1 MTTNLTNSTNK
12 VPNVP
17 PLRFPEFTE
26 EWEKCELGDI
36 MLYSK
41 ERIPTNTLSDENYV
55 STENMLPNFGGKCRA
70 NGLPTNGSAIVYQTG
85 DILLSNIR
93 PYLKKV
99 WLAKNNGG
107 CSTDVFVLKA
117 NQEKCNSDYLHYIIA
132 SDNFI
137 DYVMSGAKG
146 IKMPRGDKE
155 QIKKYRLSI
164 PTPNEQCKIA
174 ALLSKLDTRIETQNK
189 IIQHLE
195 SLIKGIVV
203 THFNQCR
210 NKQVITI
217 SDLGTAYSVGNL
229 SKEDLSEYGEP
240 CILYGELFTTYGC
253 VAHNIISRTNK
264 YEQATLSQIND
275 LLFPAST
282 TVDAVSLIAPTSI
295 QTHGVYVAGD
305 MFGIHI
311 QPQYDSQYISYLLNF
326 VYNKELAKYAQGST
340 IIHLHYS
347 DIKRARILVPL
358 LDEQKKCNQLLA
370 TLQKKLAA
378 ESLVLQM
385 YQSQKQYL
393 LQQMFI

>member
-1 MTTNLTNSTNK
+1 M
-12 VPNVP
+12 
-17 PLRFPEFTE
+17 
-26 EWEKCELGDI
+26 
-36 MLYSK
+36 
-41 ERIPTNTLSDENYV
+41 
-55 STENMLPNFGGKCRA
+55 
-70 NGLPTNGSAIVYQTG
+70 
-85 DILLSNIR
+85 
-93 PYLKKV
+93 
-99 WLAKNNGG
+99 
-107 CSTDVFVLKA
+107 
-117 NQEKCNSDYLHYIIA
+117 
-132 SDNFI
+132 
-137 DYVMSGAKG
+137 
-146 IKMPRGDKE
+146 
-155 QIKKYRLSI
+155 
-164 PTPNEQCKIA
+164 
-174 ALLSKLDTRIETQNK
+174 
-189 IIQHLE
+189 
-195 SLIKGIVV
+195 V

-229 SKEDLSEYGEP
+229 SKEDLSEDGEP

>member
-1 MTTNLTNSTNK
+1 
-12 VPNVP
+12 
-17 PLRFPEFTE
+17 
-26 EWEKCELGDI
+26 

-70 NGLPTNGSAIVYQTG
+70 NSLPTNGSAIVYQTG

-117 NQEKCNSDYLHYIIA
+117 NQEKCNSDYLHYIVA

-189 IIQHLE
+189 II
-195 SLIKGIVV
+195 
-203 THFNQCR
+203 
-210 NKQVITI
+210 
-217 SDLGTAYSVGNL
+217 
-229 SKEDLSEYGEP
+229 EDLKTLKSAISAKLLHNSCWNDMKIHEICHTLNYKQYIAKNIQETGEFP
-240 CILYGELFTTYGC
+240 VIQQGDNPICGYSHETPFDNYKNVLLFGD
-253 VAHNIISRTNK
+253 H
-264 YEQATLSQIND
+264 TLSLYKPNSK
-275 LLFPAST
+275 F
-282 TVDAVSLIAPTSI
+282 
-295 QTHGVYVAGD
+295 
-305 MFGIHI
+305 
-311 QPQYDSQYISYLLNF
+311 
-326 VYNKELAKYAQGST
+326 
-340 IIHLHYS
+340 
-347 DIKRARILVPL
+347 
-358 LDEQKKCNQLLA
+358 LLA
-370 TLQKKLAA
+370 TDGIKVLLPTGHIKRDFLYYLLEANMPKSEGYKRHYSILKEVNVKVPPIEEQEKISGVFIAIDDKIALEQLLKSSYKAQKAF
-378 ESLVLQM
+378 
-385 YQSQKQYL
+385 L

>member
-1 MTTNLTNSTNK
+1 MCK
-12 VPNVP
+12 
-17 PLRFPEFTE
+17 
-26 EWEKCELGDI
+26 
-36 MLYSK
+36 
-41 ERIPTNTLSDENYV
+41 RI
-55 STENMLPNFGGKCRA
+55 
-70 NGLPTNGSAIVYQTG
+70 
-85 DILLSNIR
+85 LSNQTTEVGDVPFYKIGTIGGEADAYISNKLFEEYKQKYSY
-93 PYLKKV
+93 PDAGEVMISCAGTIGKTIIYDGKPAYYQDSNIVWISNPKQLYLNSFLRYVLFKV
-99 WLAKNNGG
+99 DWRKLNTTTIMRIYN
-107 CSTDVFVLKA
+107 DNLRELPIVFPSV
-117 NQEKCNSDYLHYIIA
+117 QEQQKIVSFL
-132 SDNFI
+132 SLI
-137 DYVMSGAKG
+137 DK
-146 IKMPRGDKE
+146 
-155 QIKKYRLSI
+155 
-164 PTPNEQCKIA
+164 
-174 ALLSKLDTRIETQNK
+174 RIGTQNK

-229 SKEDLSEYGEP
+229 SKEDLSEDGEP

-326 VYNKELAKYAQGST
+326 VYNRKLAKYAQGST